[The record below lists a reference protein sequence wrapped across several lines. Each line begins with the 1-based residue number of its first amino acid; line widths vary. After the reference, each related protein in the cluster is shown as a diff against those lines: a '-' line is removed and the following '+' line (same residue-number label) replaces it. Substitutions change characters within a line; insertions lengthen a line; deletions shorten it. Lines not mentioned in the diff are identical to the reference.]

1 MDLTKTLKMTRE
13 KAINIRLK
21 QRKQYLENP
30 NFERLSDILTQEY
43 DYRQKRDNY
52 LFLYLLC
59 GSNGKIKITDSY
71 VDTLETA
78 FLEKYKRS
86 GINLNGIYQYYQERK
101 KSIDNGEGNEQ
112 DNYDIKDVIRV
123 LEKHKDKIIKP
134 YVTF

>member
-1 MDLTKTLKMTRE
+1 MDLVKTLNITRE
-13 KAINIRLK
+13 KVINIRLK
-21 QRKQYLENP
+21 QRKKYLENP
-30 NFERLSDILTQEY
+30 DFERLSDILTQKY

-59 GSNGKIKITDSY
+59 GSDDKIKITDPY
-71 VDTLETA
+71 VNIIETT
-78 FLEKYKRS
+78 FLEKHKKS
-86 GINLNGIYQYYQERK
+86 NINWNGIYQYYQERK

-123 LEKHKDKIIKP
+123 LEKYKDKIIKP

>member
-1 MDLTKTLKMTRE
+1 MDLNEALD
-13 KAINIRLK
+13 IRLK
-21 QRKQYLENP
+21 QRKKYLENP

-59 GSNGKIKITDSY
+59 GSNGKIKITDPY

-78 FLEKYKRS
+78 FLEKYKRP
-86 GINLNGIYQYYQERK
+86 GINWNRIYQYYQERK

-112 DNYDIKDVIRV
+112 DNYDIKNVIRV
-123 LEKHKDKIIKP
+123 LEKYKDKIIKP